1 MKVAGDPRQHL
12 RARAQVIHANICNKV
27 GTLDALSWR
36 LRGIL
41 GQLLAKGLKEGQL
54 AAAAAAAAA
63 GTAASAR

>member
-1 MKVAGDPRQHL
+1 M
-12 RARAQVIHANICNKV
+12 IHANICNKV

-63 GTAASAR
+63 GTAA